1 MDPCRGGD
9 RGVILAEFEVWHSRP
24 VAPTRRVAL
33 GASSLPMEGI
43 PGHGALLLAGVVAA
57 HVSVLEDDDRADLL
71 RLMGDLAGGR
81 RVAQPRMRHRFQTDR
96 IGLTRANHQLVS
108 AGGHLAFRFHPD
120 ASPVPQVLAAA
131 YRAGR
136 MVPELRRSVFTL
148 LASAVA
154 WRGGPS
160 RDLLAWLTGAES
172 NGGISATVA
181 DPWSWALDV
190 LGVDGARP
198 SRREIQKRFRSLLRQ
213 AHPDGGA
220 DSEGAARRI
229 SELAEARRI
238 LLMGLS
244 K

>member
-1 MDPCRGGD
+1 
-9 RGVILAEFEVWHSRP
+9 VILAEFEVWHSRP

-33 GASSLPMEGI
+33 GASSLPMEGR
-43 PGHGALLLAGVVAA
+43 PGHGALLLAGVVAN
-57 HVSVLEDDDRADLL
+57 HVAVLEDDERTALL
-71 RLMGDLAGGR
+71 VLMDDLAGGR

-96 IGLTRANHQLVS
+96 VGLTRASHQLVAS
-108 AGGHLAFRFHPD
+108 GGHLAFRFHPE

-148 LASAVA
+148 LRSAVA
-154 WRGGPS
+154 WRGGPAT
-160 RDLLAWLTGAES
+160 DLLLWLTGAES
-172 NGGISATVA
+172 GGGMAATVA

-190 LGVDGARP
+190 LGMEATEP
-198 SRREIQKRFRSLLRQ
+198 SRREVQKRFRRLLRQ

-220 DSEGAARRI
+220 DSDGAAHRI

-238 LLMGLS
+238 LLSGPAGLS
-244 K
+244 G